1 LAFAAVTN
9 GELPDTGAFGAAFED
24 FMHAMTAAAQRPES
38 ALAIRVREHF
48 GDPRELPSTAV
59 DAGAI
64 ALSDEDFLHVVARTE
79 GVSGAFVKEVM
90 RQAALR
96 AALDGRE
103 PGGADVRA
111 VLDELLDDRSLLTR
125 RLLGRPADGAPAGA
139 PAAPP
144 PVAMVHALGAAGLPV
159 PPGLFE
165 P

>member
-1 LAFAAVTN
+1 
-9 GELPDTGAFGAAFED
+9 
-24 FMHAMTAAAQRPES
+24 
-38 ALAIRVREHF
+38 
-48 GDPRELPSTAV
+48 
-59 DAGAI
+59 
-64 ALSDEDFLHVVARTE
+64 VVARTE

>member
-1 LAFAAVTN
+1 
-9 GELPDTGAFGAAFED
+9 
-24 FMHAMTAAAQRPES
+24 M
-38 ALAIRVREHF
+38 
-48 GDPRELPSTAV
+48 
-59 DAGAI
+59 
-64 ALSDEDFLHVVARTE
+64 VARTE

-103 PGGADVRA
+103 PGGA
-111 VLDELLDDRSLLTR
+111 EE
-125 RLLGRPADGAPAGA
+125 GA

-144 PVAMVHALGAAGLPV
+144 PVAMVHALGAADLPV